1 MAVHVVHHRE
11 SPENRHERK
20 LARHMHSVGQAGLFN
35 IPSGGS
41 GDQISQ
47 GSRRIDMTHFDN
59 SNMRTSVA
67 AGIFAIVLSVS
78 TLVAVA
84 APMAK
89 LQNAVRTA
97 QIVVPLA

>member
-1 MAVHVVHHRE
+1 VHAVHRGE
-11 SPENRHERK
+11 SPKIRRSRK
-20 LARHMHSVGQAGLFN
+20 LARHMHSVGQAGLFD

-59 SNMRTSVA
+59 SNIRTSVA
-67 AGIFAIVLSVS
+67 AGIFAVVLSIT

-84 APMAK
+84 APMSK